1 MLHVPRFALSYVD
14 AYGAAIFAIALALAR
29 FVELSA
35 NFFVAFS
42 NDFMT
47 ILFILILFF
56 LVIFYICVLW
66 FFRNIIKKIKKLQ
79 KLS

>member
-1 MLHVPRFALSYVD
+1 
-14 AYGAAIFAIALALAR
+14 LAR
-29 FVELSA
+29 FVEPSA

-56 LVIFYICVLW
+56 LVIFYICVLCL
-66 FFRNIIKKIKKLQ
+66 FSIKSFKITKQ
-79 KLS
+79 QNLS